1 MSKKLITNNDI
12 KSRVLESYKQV
23 IKYQRRKISRMSGS
37 IIDST
42 MIALNYLDL
51 NDDFIESEVKT
62 LITGEGNMSIARA
75 IIRAMFN
82 AKPLA
87 AIKAINDVID
97 NYDESY
103 NDCGNIIKD
112 LIMETASSDR
122 YINTKLAEPLMALLV
137 KIENK
142 LGCKLYML
150 RKQILL
156 NHTNFIFI
164 NPFRL
169 FTIEEIHNQ
178 IRSYDY
184 DTLLLKLMYQL
195 SLDLITKNDC
205 MDILNAIPGI
215 DSRII
220 DMLNKSDETGV
231 FDSGNV
237 SVIIDADK
245 FINGDAERGRC
256 TLKQFKYFNEKQGIA
271 LPLKYLS
278 GESRYEK
285 EDLKYI
291 IEVMTDKL
299 IKDKKLSAITGYN
312 STDRN
317 RTFISNI
324 VNDYA
329 VSIDVVTASVL
340 LRALTILYKTD
351 TDGFSQ
357 LVSNIRD
364 CFTPDNYRRQIGV
377 LMPALSYSSML
388 FDLFGMVVPTEV
400 IDALIGIPN
409 SIKHLTDLE
418 VLKNNFQSVYA
429 IFNSQICRYFS
440 PLNYIKLIKAWD
452 ISTFFAP
459 FKLEDFNED
468 YTNLINELY
477 NNNNNQYNGY
487 LSTIKQIIEE
497 DNIDRLFSCRTF
509 GDLYLMSNYLT
520 KNKNIEDAEKHFK
533 DNIYLGTFVPTYS
546 NYFSDGAI
554 F

>member
-23 IKYQRRKISRMSGS
+23 IKYQRGRISRLSNS
-37 IIDST
+37 LIDST
-42 MIALNYLDL
+42 RIALNYVDL

-62 LITGEGNMSIARA
+62 LITGPGNKSIARA

-87 AIKAINDVID
+87 IIKAINNVID
-97 NYDESY
+97 NYNDSY

-112 LIMETASSDR
+112 LIMETVSSDSHFT
-122 YINTKLAEPLMALLV
+122 TKLAEPLMALLV

-156 NHTNFIFI
+156 NYTTFIFI

-184 DTLLLKLMYQL
+184 DTVLLKLLHQL
-195 SLDLITKNDC
+195 SLDLISKKDC

-215 DSRII
+215 DVRII
-220 DMLNKSDETGV
+220 DALDKSDETGF
-231 FDSGNV
+231 FDIGNV

-245 FINGDAERGRC
+245 FIKGDAERGRC

-271 LPLKYLS
+271 LPVKYL
-278 GESRYEK
+278 GAESKYEK
-285 EDLKYI
+285 DDLRYT
-291 IEVMTDKL
+291 IEVLSDKL
-299 IKDKKLSAITGYN
+299 VKDKRISVVTGYN
-312 STDRN
+312 SENRN

-324 VNDYA
+324 ANDYA
-329 VSIDVVTASVL
+329 ASIDVVTASVL

-351 TDGFSQ
+351 TDGFST
-357 LVSNIRD
+357 LVSNIRE
-364 CFTPDNYRRQIGV
+364 CFTPDNYRRQVGV
-377 LMPALSYSSML
+377 LMASLSYASML
-388 FDLFGMVVPTEV
+388 FDLFGIVVPTEV

-409 SIKHLTDLE
+409 SIKNLTDKE

-452 ISTFFAP
+452 ISTFFEP
-459 FKLEDFNED
+459 FKLEDFSSD
-468 YTNLINELY
+468 YTNLILELY
-477 NNNNNQYNGY
+477 NNNNNQYNSY
-487 LSTIKQIIEE
+487 LFTIKQILEE
-497 DNIDRLFSCRTF
+497 DNIDRLFSSRTF
-509 GDLYLMSNYLT
+509 GDLYLMSNYLI
-520 KNKNIEDAEKHFK
+520 KNKNIEDAEKDFK

-546 NYFSDGAI
+546 NYFSDGLR